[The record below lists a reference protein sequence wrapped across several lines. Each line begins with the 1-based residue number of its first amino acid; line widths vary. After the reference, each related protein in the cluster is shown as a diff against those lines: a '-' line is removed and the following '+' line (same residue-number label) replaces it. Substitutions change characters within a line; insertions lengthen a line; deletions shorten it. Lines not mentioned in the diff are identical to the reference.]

1 MARPLKYDT
10 EKKERK
16 LRVTD
21 IGWDGVKNV
30 ARQENCPGIADVLE
44 KLGRG
49 ELVLSHPK
57 PDRPDPE
64 EAIAQV
70 LRTVP
75 PRERSTVSR
84 YLRKLVALL

>member
-1 MARPLKYDT
+1 MARPLKYES

-21 IGWDGVKNV
+21 DGWDGTRTI
-30 ARQENCPGIADVLE
+30 AGRANCPGIADVLE

-49 ELVLSHPK
+49 DLVLSHPK
-57 PDRPDPE
+57 PDRE

-75 PRERSTVSR
+75 PRERSAVSR